1 MIILLCS
8 PTTGAGK
15 DEVAKY
21 IATNFKFRIDA
32 FANDVKQIAF
42 LLNWNGRKDEKGRK
56 LIIDIAESAKKYDPT
71 IWVDRVIARMSN
83 SINKNYVI
91 SDYRY
96 TIENK
101 LIDKLNKTT
110 PIVSIGIERDS
121 RNEEFEFVKENQSEY
136 NELKKNFVVKN
147 NGSLDD
153 LYKQIDEIMRKV
165 LIGNI

>member
-8 PTTGAGK
+8 PTTRAGK

-21 IATNFKFRIDA
+21 IAMNFKFKIDA

-42 LLNWNGRKDEKGRK
+42 LLNWNGRKDEKGREL
-56 LIIDIAESAKKYDPT
+56 LINIGELAKKYDPT
-71 IWVDRVIARMSN
+71 IWVDRVTARVSN
-83 SINKNYVI
+83 STNKNYVI

-96 TIENK
+96 VIENK

-110 PIVSIGIERDS
+110 PIVSIGIEMDS
-121 RNEEFEFVKENQSEY
+121 RNEELDFVKENQSEY
-136 NELKKNFVVKN
+136 DKLKKNYIIKN
-147 NGSLDD
+147 NGNLDS
-153 LYKQIDEIMRKV
+153 LYKQVDEIMRKI